1 MPHQASGSQAAS
13 GSSTGQSTPSMR
25 LDGGYLSIGVAV
37 FVLGVAFVLLQR
49 PFALSERGDLA
60 IWDYIAQS
68 ILRGKVPYRDVIEI
82 KTPLAAYLSAASMAA
97 GRAIGLHDVFAAR
110 MLSVLMIGILS
121 VATYLVAV
129 VNLRNRL
136 AAFIAFLIPLLP
148 VHLVTMVAG
157 TQPKLPMILFGMLTL
172 LSVARDQPFAA
183 GLFSMLSFL
192 CWQPGLLFTGTAVL
206 IFSGGLTQWR
216 DLRGIKV
223 LAGAAVPL
231 ALVVAYFCF
240 AGSLSGL
247 WSWTISFNLN
257 VYAPK
262 EMKGLRNAISL
273 LWKITHQ
280 VFASAVILI
289 PLGIAGLAGFA
300 FGAAGKLKR
309 AGALRYENLI
319 PFSIVIPPVVYV
331 SFCLINFQGGPDL
344 IPLFPFVGIFAAWL
358 IVEAGSWLAAIK
370 INRFSFDFAKVIPGL
385 AIIVFLVPLGSRAFI
400 YHSEPGPTL
409 EDQQQAFQSISET
422 LSVDDRIYVHGT
434 LEILVLLNRQNLN
447 PFIMFDAGKDDL
459 VAVRNYGGSFDA
471 FLDELGA
478 AAPKIISLSRL
489 RHVAHGAEFERWVL
503 QRYEE
508 LPISGYD
515 DIYIR
520 KSR

>member
-289 PLGIAGLAGFA
+289 PLGIAGLAG
-300 FGAAGKLKR
+300 
-309 AGALRYENLI
+309 
-319 PFSIVIPPVVYV
+319 
-331 SFCLINFQGGPDL
+331 
-344 IPLFPFVGIFAAWL
+344 
-358 IVEAGSWLAAIK
+358 
-370 INRFSFDFAKVIPGL
+370 
-385 AIIVFLVPLGSRAFI
+385 
-400 YHSEPGPTL
+400 
-409 EDQQQAFQSISET
+409 
-422 LSVDDRIYVHGT
+422 
-434 LEILVLLNRQNLN
+434 
-447 PFIMFDAGKDDL
+447 
-459 VAVRNYGGSFDA
+459 
-471 FLDELGA
+471 
-478 AAPKIISLSRL
+478 
-489 RHVAHGAEFERWVL
+489 
-503 QRYEE
+503 
-508 LPISGYD
+508 
-515 DIYIR
+515 
-520 KSR
+520 

>member
-1 MPHQASGSQAAS
+1 ML
-13 GSSTGQSTPSMR
+13 STWPTGVYPI
-25 LDGGYLSIGVAV
+25 IGAAV
-37 FVLGVAFVLLQR
+37 FLLGVAFVLLQH

-68 ILRGKVPYRDVIEI
+68 ILRGQVPYRDVIEI

-97 GRAIGLHDVFAAR
+97 GRAVGMHDVFAAR
-110 MLSVLMIGILS
+110 MLSVLMIGLLS
-121 VATYLVAV
+121 VATYLVAAAH
-129 VNLRNRL
+129 LQNRL
-136 AAFIAFLIPLLP
+136 AAFSAFLIPLLP
-148 VHLVTMVAG
+148 AHLVTMIAG
-157 TQPKLPMILFGMLTL
+157 TQPKLPMLLLGMLTL
-172 LSVARDQPFAA
+172 LFIARDRPFAA

-206 IFSGGLTQWR
+206 IFSGCLTRWR
-216 DLRGIKV
+216 DLRAVKV

-231 ALVVAYFCF
+231 GLAIVYFYF
-240 AGSLSGL
+240 AGALSDL
-247 WSWTISFNLN
+247 WTWTFAFNLD

-262 EMKGLRNAISL
+262 EVKGLRDALSL

-289 PLGIAGLAGFA
+289 PLSIAGLIVFA
-300 FGAAGKLKR
+300 FEFARKVKCRAAF
-309 AGALRYENLI
+309 RYEKLI

-331 SFCLINFQGGPDL
+331 SFCLLNFQGGPDL

-358 IVEAGSWLAAIK
+358 IAETGVRLASSRAMRT
-370 INRFSFDFAKVIPGL
+370 NRSSFDFTKVIPGL
-385 AIIVFLVPLGSRAFI
+385 AIIVFLLLLGSRAFN
-400 YHSEPGPTL
+400 YRSEAGQTL
-409 EDQQQAFQSISET
+409 EDQKRAFHSISER
-422 LSVDDRIYVHGT
+422 LDPDDRVYVHGT

-447 PFIMFDAGKDDL
+447 PYIMFDEGKDDF
-459 VAVRNYGGSFDA
+459 VAARKYGGSFDS

-489 RHVAHGAEFERWVL
+489 RHVAHGVELERWVL
-503 QRYEE
+503 QRYEA